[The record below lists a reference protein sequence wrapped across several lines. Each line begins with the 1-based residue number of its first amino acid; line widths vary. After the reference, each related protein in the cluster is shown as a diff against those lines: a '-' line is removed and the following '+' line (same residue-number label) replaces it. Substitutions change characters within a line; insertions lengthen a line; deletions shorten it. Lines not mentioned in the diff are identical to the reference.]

1 VQYAGMN
8 AGSVR
13 MVLLAFW
20 LASATSFADPVEAP
34 EPTHADV
41 DAQVDFILD
50 NPLPE
55 SDYVDSNRCINS
67 DSYRKVEVLDDRHL
81 LFVGRRGVVWLNQ
94 LRYACAGLGSGGV
107 LVFEM
112 RDRNLC
118 EMDGFSSAPGS
129 TGDAVRGTTNRVGP
143 AAPGIHCMLGHFE
156 EITEAQAGALR
167 TALPVRA
174 HMPKKSKTQQ

>member
-1 VQYAGMN
+1 
-8 AGSVR
+8 

-41 DAQVDFILD
+41 DAQVGFILD

-55 SDYVDSNRCINS
+55 SDYVDSNRCIDS

-81 LFVGRRGVVWLNQ
+81 LFLGRRGVVWLNQ

-107 LVFEM
+107 LVFQM
-112 RDRNLC
+112 RNRNLC
-118 EMDGFSSAPGS
+118 DMDGFSSDGPGS
-129 TGDAVRGTTNRVGP
+129 STDTVRGTTSRAGP
-143 AAPGIHCMLGHFE
+143 TAPGIRCMLGHFE
-156 EITEAQAGALR
+156 GITEAQAGALR
-167 TALPVRA
+167 TALPAHA